1 MNAAR
6 TVPFTPLQGQYLAFM
21 HTYEGI
27 HGCAPAEA
35 DLQRHF
41 GVTPPSVHQMVVTL
55 ERKGLITRVPGAARS
70 ITLQIA
76 PATLPPLER
85 RHESGPD
92 HQRSQLGAVRS
103 RQAAERTK
111 RKASSS
117 ENTRVAKQDSA
128 AEYVN
133 SPMMTKR
140 LRFGRNVSAEI
151 AGRYGDYR
159 TRLELTRKA
168 KGDCTCPSDEWPC
181 KHVRAL
187 RATWEMNP
195 DSFLDVKEFLRGL
208 DTREKT
214 ELIETIGKIVLAF
227 PQTLGL
233 FGIAGF
239 GETDDD
245 DGADDAWGD

>member
-1 MNAAR
+1 MPAR
-6 TVPFTPLQGQYLAFM
+6 K
-21 HTYEGI
+21 I
-27 HGCAPAEA
+27 
-35 DLQRHF
+35 
-41 GVTPPSVHQMVVTL
+41 
-55 ERKGLITRVPGAARS
+55 
-70 ITLQIA
+70 
-76 PATLPPLER
+76 
-85 RHESGPD
+85 
-92 HQRSQLGAVRS
+92 
-103 RQAAERTK
+103 
-111 RKASSS
+111 
-117 ENTRVAKQDSA
+117 
-128 AEYVN
+128 
-133 SPMMTKR
+133 
-140 LRFGRNVSAEI
+140 RNGKKKIAEI
-151 AGRYGDYR
+151 DVATDPVEVAEEAGLRYVSDEQPGY
-159 TRLELTRKA
+159 TRKA